1 MAWPM
6 RLFFGSRIKLVVLFQ
21 LQPTHLKNIFLS
33 NWIIFN
39 PEDRDENLTKYLSCH
54 HLVKVYPLVI
64 SHSNG
69 ISSCLIRNTS
79 SKGPFSIAMLDY
91 RSVIPI
97 LIENNGVKPIS
108 RPMSSMESVE
118 NSATPMSDMND
129 LGPET
134 CETQIFKRTFA
145 CKKVDAKA
153 CHENFLG
160 SFVMIQHLWPIFM
173 WGFVTPNPTQTPFE
187 PRKKKRGPLLSMS
200 HPGCLVG
207 ILISCFMK

>member
-1 MAWPM
+1 MCQ
-6 RLFFGSRIKLVVLFQ
+6 VN
-21 LQPTHLKNIFLS
+21 H
-33 NWIIFN
+33 
-39 PEDRDENLTKYLSCH
+39 C
-54 HLVKVYPLVI
+54 
-64 SHSNG
+64 
-69 ISSCLIRNTS
+69 
-79 SKGPFSIAMLDY
+79 
-91 RSVIPI
+91 

-118 NSATPMSDMND
+118 NSATLMSDMND
-129 LGPET
+129 LGSET

-173 WGFVTPNPTQTPFE
+173 WGFGPQTQPKPHLSHE
-187 PRKKKRGPLLSMS
+187 KKPALLSMS

-207 ILISCFMK
+207 ILISWFMK